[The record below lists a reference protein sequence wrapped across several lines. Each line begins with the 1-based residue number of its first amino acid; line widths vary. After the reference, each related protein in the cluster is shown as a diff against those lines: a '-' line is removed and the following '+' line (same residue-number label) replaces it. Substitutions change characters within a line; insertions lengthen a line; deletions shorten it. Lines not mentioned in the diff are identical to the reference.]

1 MLIYLQMAGSDED
14 KRKFEQL
21 YQKYRWLMFSVANQI
36 LENTQDAED
45 AVHQAF
51 LYIAEN
57 LHKVQD
63 ISGSKT
69 RAYLVII
76 TEHKAIDIMR
86 TNAAATATESID
98 TLQGVE
104 VHPPPGS
111 GLAEAMARIPAQYRE
126 VLLLRFAYGY
136 STKEIGKL
144 FGASPQNV
152 QRMIWRAKAALQARL
167 EEDEAT

>member
-1 MLIYLQMAGSDED
+1 MLIYLQMIESDED

-21 YQKYRWLMFSVANQI
+21 YRKYRWLMFSAANQI

-57 LHKVQD
+57 LHKVHD
-63 ISGSKT
+63 ISDAKT

-76 TEHKAIDIMR
+76 TEHKARDIVR
-86 TNAAATATESID
+86 ANTAATAAETVD
-98 TLQGVE
+98 TGLEERLPQGN
-104 VHPPPGS
+104 

-144 FGASPQNV
+144 FGSSQQNV
-152 QRMIWRAKAALQARL
+152 QRMLWRAKAALQERL
-167 EEDEAT
+167 EEDEST